1 MNRFSRHITIAS
13 IIAVAFFYIERREL
27 GHLLRHF
34 GL

>member
-1 MNRFSRHITIAS
+1 MPYSRHVTAAA

>member
-1 MNRFSRHITIAS
+1 MRYGRAVSIAGL
-13 IIAVAFFYIERREL
+13 IAVAVYFIERREL